1 MGIKKSRIV
10 GILDLVHP
18 TGLEPATPKFV
29 AWYSIQLS
37 YGCIYKFDFFRKINK
52 TILSGNF
59 LGKVLRTLLEI
70 LRGTSCCTGIGYI
83 VRSPVFYPAK
93 LQTRY
98 TYYNG
103 ISKKSQLFLKINLFF
118 FIKNTKS

>member
-83 VRSPVFYPAK
+83 VRSQVLYPAK
-93 LQTRY
+93 LQSHFYLRKLLY
-98 TYYNG
+98 L
-103 ISKKSQLFLKINLFF
+103 LFLYFSRLFC
-118 FIKNTKS
+118 ILY

>member
-83 VRSPVFYPAK
+83 VRSRTLYPTK
-93 LQTRY
+93 LLVHTL
-98 TYYNG
+98 YYNCFFNN
-103 ISKKSQLFLKINLFF
+103 IQVIYPKNLKNW
-118 FIKNTKS
+118 